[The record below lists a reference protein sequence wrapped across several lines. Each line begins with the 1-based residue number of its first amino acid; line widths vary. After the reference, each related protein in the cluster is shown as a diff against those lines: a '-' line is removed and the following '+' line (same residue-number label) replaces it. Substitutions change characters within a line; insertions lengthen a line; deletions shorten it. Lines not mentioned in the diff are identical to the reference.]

1 LYRLRFILAAQQ
13 DFVYDQRE
21 AWMNAVLTADWTV
34 PDPGAASPPGS
45 ERPLCSG
52 YLLRRVAPVHGRK
65 SVLLWR
71 WDEAGEDRDQAVD
84 MLKRGLFHLRMEIE
98 PLSAE
103 RSLVTVEGRSD
114 RALRPMVALLKEIA
128 QRYPEAAEPI
138 AAWAASSLSEDLA
151 AHLKRQ
157 PPASQPVP
165 APAPATATAM
175 GTGTGTAMAMAMAM
189 GTGTPNRPTPD
200 ERRQVLR
207 RLQRAYLALCRAYA
221 NGTIDTDRPE
231 RRPTLREF
239 AEQQRIAPATLRRRL
254 KRLGASWRND
264 FARLPIPPEDT
275 EAAEGEDAM
284 DIDEPDGSPIAP

>member
-1 LYRLRFILAAQQ
+1 LYRLRFILAARQ

-34 PDPGAASPPGS
+34 PGPGAALPLGS
-45 ERPLCSG
+45 ERPLCAG
-52 YLLRRVAPVHGRK
+52 YFLGRVHPVHGRK
-65 SVLLWR
+65 SVLRWR
-71 WDEAGEDRDQAVD
+71 WGEAGEDRDQAQD
-84 MLKRGLFHLRMEIE
+84 MLEHGLCHLRMEIE
-98 PLSAE
+98 ALSAE

-128 QRYPEAAEPI
+128 QRYPEAAGPI

-151 AHLKRQ
+151 AHLKQQ

-165 APAPATATAM
+165 APAPAPATAM
-175 GTGTGTAMAMAMAM
+175 GTGTAMAMAMAM

-200 ERRQVLR
+200 ERRRELR
-207 RLQRAYLALCRAYA
+207 RLQRAYLALCREYA
-221 NGTIDTDRPE
+221 NGTIDTGRPE
-231 RRPTLREF
+231 RRPTLQEF